1 MRKEFEVFLG
11 DGSKGIRSELEKA
24 SSLLSGVKFGYET
37 AVMRSLNR
45 SAITGRSEMV
55 KATRKRYTVKA
66 KPVREA
72 IRIEEKATVD
82 SLETILRVRS
92 RRIAVEQF
100 KFTPKTDT
108 TGNTRKPVRV
118 AVIKGRSPKALKNAF
133 VFKGRIYQRTDTTS
147 TPLVTKT
154 GPSAPSMVGSATVSD
169 SVHESMKTTFL
180 KRLDHEVREVLRSGV
195 NGRNGGKIHGR
206 E

>member
-1 MRKEFEVFLG
+1 MSKKFEVFLG

-24 SSLLSGVKFGYET
+24 ASLLSGVKVGYET

-45 SAITGRSEMV
+45 SAITGRSEIV

-66 KPVREA
+66 KPVRES
-72 IRIEEKATVD
+72 IRIEEKATID
-82 SLETILRVRS
+82 SLETILCVRS
-92 RRIAVEQF
+92 RRIAIEQF

-133 VFKGRIYQRTDTTS
+133 VYKGRIYQRTGTTS

-154 GPSAPSMVGSATVSD
+154 GPSVPSMVASTAVSD
-169 SVHESMKTTFL
+169 DVHESMKTMFL
-180 KRLDHEVREVLRSGV
+180 KRLDHEVREVLRSSV

-206 E
+206 K